1 MAYVINKFDGTLL
14 ATVDD
19 GTIDQ
24 TTSLRFVGKN
34 YAGYGEIQN
43 ENFLHLLESFA
54 SSNSPARPVSGQ
66 LWFDAGT
73 NKLKFYD
80 GTKFKTTG
88 GAEVSATTPTG
99 LVTGDFWWDTSNEQL
114 YAYNGTSFTLVGPQ
128 GVGDAVT
135 QLRSRTIT
143 DTTDVSRLII
153 EAVVNDEVIYVISQN
168 EFTISTADP
177 ANVITGF
184 DVIRKGLTLKNT
196 QNSTNGVT
204 STDHQFHGTASNT
217 LRFGGKLP
225 SEFLT
230 SGGQSVFQGLA
241 RFSDQGFLVGDDGD
255 ARFDIQNDNEVH
267 IANEVGDEIVF
278 KVNAAGPVT
287 EILRITTDGI
297 EPSASGIR
305 TVGTSVNPWDEMH
318 SSAFKGNA
326 DSATGIKA
334 GATVY
339 AGSQAAVANT
349 TPLRDASGNISA
361 VVFNGI
367 ASQANYADLA
377 EKYSTDKEY
386 EVGTVMTIQQSG
398 TAEMTACDENSQPVG
413 VISESPAFLMN
424 KDADGQ
430 AIALVGRVPVQVL
443 GAVKKGAKLYANVS
457 GTASIDGNQNYLVGF
472 ALESNQEVSIKTV
485 EVMLKL

>member
-1 MAYVINKFDGTLL
+1 MAYTINRFDGTLL
-14 ATVDD
+14 STVDD
-19 GTIDQ
+19 GTINQ
-24 TTSLRFVGKN
+24 STSLRFVGKN

-54 SSNSPARPVSGQ
+54 SSNSPARPISGQ
-66 LWFDAGT
+66 LWFDSST

-88 GAEVSATTPTG
+88 GAEVSGTQPTG
-99 LVTGDFWWDTSNEQL
+99 LVTGDFWWDTANEQL
-114 YAYNGTSFTLVGPQ
+114 YAYNGTSFVLVGPQ

-135 QLRSRTIT
+135 QLRSRSIIDTT
-143 DTTDVSRLII
+143 DTTQLII
-153 EAVVNDEVIYVISQN
+153 EAVVNDETIYVISQN

-177 ANVITGF
+177 SNVITGF

-196 QNSTNGVT
+196 QNTTNGVT
-204 STDHQFHGTASNT
+204 STEHYYWGTASNT

-267 IANEVGDEIVF
+267 IGNEVGDEIVF
-278 KVNAAGPVT
+278 KVNASGPVT
-287 EILRITTDGI
+287 EIARITPDGI
-297 EPSASGIR
+297 EPSATGVR
-305 TVGTSVNPWDEMH
+305 TVGTAVNPWDEMH
-318 SSAFKGNA
+318 STAFKGNA
-326 DSATGIKA
+326 DTATGILA
-334 GATVY
+334 GATTY
-339 AGSQAAVANT
+339 NGATTATPNT
-349 TPLRDASGNISA
+349 TALRDSSGNIKA
-361 VVFNGI
+361 VVFDGI

-386 EVGTVMTIQQSG
+386 EVGTVMTIQSSG
-398 TAEMTACDENSQPVG
+398 TAEMTACDVNSQPLG
-413 VISESPAFLMN
+413 VISENPAFLMN

-430 AIALVGRVPVQVL
+430 AIALVGRVPVKVT
-443 GAVKKGAKLYANVS
+443 GAVRKGDRVYASEN
-457 GTASIDGNQNYLVGF
+457 GTASIDGNTQFLVGY
-472 ALESNQEVSIKTV
+472 ALESNEDVATKNV
-485 EVMLKL
+485 EVMLKI

>member
-1 MAYVINKFDGTLL
+1 MAYTINKFDGTLL
-14 ATVDD
+14 STVDD

-66 LWFDAGT
+66 LWFDAGS

-88 GAEVSATTPTG
+88 GAEVSATQPSG
-99 LVTGDFWWDTSNEQL
+99 LVTGDFWWDTANEQL
-114 YAYNGTSFTLVGPQ
+114 YAYNGSSFTLVGPQ

-135 QLRSRTIT
+135 QLRSRTII
-143 DTTDVSRLII
+143 DTTNTSQLII

-168 EFTISTADP
+168 EFTVSTADP

-184 DVIRKGLTLKNT
+184 DVIRQGITLKNT
-196 QNSTNGVT
+196 QNATNGVT

-225 SEFLT
+225 TEFLT
-230 SGGQSVFQGLA
+230 SGGNSVFQGIA

-255 ARFDIQNDNEVH
+255 MRVDIQNDNEVH
-267 IANEVGDEIVF
+267 VANEIGDELVF

-287 EILRITTDGI
+287 EIARITSEGF
-297 EPSASGIR
+297 EPSAVGVR
-305 TVGTSVNPWDEMH
+305 TVGTATNKWDEMH
-318 SSAFKGNA
+318 ATAFKGNA
-326 DSATGIKA
+326 DSSTGIFA
-334 GATVY
+334 GAQVY
-339 AGSQAAVANT
+339 AGDTAANPNT
-349 TPLRDASGNISA
+349 TPLRDQSGNISA

-386 EVGTVMTIQQSG
+386 EVGTVVTINTSG
-398 TAEMTACDENSQPVG
+398 SAEMTACDENGQPLG
-413 VISESPAFLMN
+413 VISENPAFLMN
-424 KDADGQ
+424 KDANGQ
-430 AIALVGRVPVQVL
+430 SIALVGRVPVKVV
-443 GAVKKGAKLYANVS
+443 GTVKKGDKVYASVN
-457 GTASIDGNQNYLVGF
+457 GTASRDGENLVGF
-472 ALESNQEVSIKTV
+472 ALESSDEVAIKNI